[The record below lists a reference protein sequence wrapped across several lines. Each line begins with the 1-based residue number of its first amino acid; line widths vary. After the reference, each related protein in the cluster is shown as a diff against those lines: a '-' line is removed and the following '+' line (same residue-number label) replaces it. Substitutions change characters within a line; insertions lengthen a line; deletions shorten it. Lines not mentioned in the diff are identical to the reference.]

1 MSKRLREWRL
11 SRARAARAE
20 KPAAPDPPATAPD
33 PATAPPAAD
42 PELSEKFAKKAHD
55 LDAVRKS
62 VEDAASVS
70 AGLWLS
76 YLFVLL
82 YIGIAA
88 GAVTHRD
95 LLLESPVKLPFLSV
109 DLPLVAFFFLAP
121 ILFIVSHAY
130 TLMHF
135 VMLAAK
141 VGVFDAELRAQ
152 LGDAPETR
160 KGLRRQLPSN
170 IFVQFLAGPRDIR
183 DGGLGWLLKA
193 IAWITLV
200 IGPVLL
206 LLLIQVQFLPYHL
219 EWVTWVQRFAV
230 LVDLMLLWTLWP
242 AVVDSRSEIKW
253 PPLWRHKITSLV
265 SLVAIGLAFT
275 AATFPGEGLDKW
287 IGKRRWIPPYPSA
300 KWSDQKD
307 WSSFL
312 TTWYGQEGW
321 TSFHD
326 LLFNGDVDAVTR
338 RRKSLFSNTLVLPA
352 FDALEAAKIDDPKK
366 LDSVTHTL
374 VLRGRHLESA
384 VFESADLRKAD
395 LAYAHLHD
403 ASLRDAQLQ
412 RASLDYAQLQDASL
426 DQAQLQGASLDQAQL
441 QGASL
446 DHAQLQGASLREP
459 QLEGASLR
467 QAQLQGASLVDAN
480 LRGASLEHAHL
491 QGASL
496 VGANLRGASLV
507 GANLRGASLHA
518 QLEGA
523 SLQDAQLQGASLD
536 HAQLQGALL
545 DYARLQGAS
554 LDDVRFEGASLF
566 KAQLQGASL
575 EGAQLQGARF
585 LKAALDGTNM
595 RNAVVWR
602 TSFEDA
608 SLTAIF
614 EDGVTEIAFTKGEF
628 AFFNAFIM
636 KEVPESGQENVVG
649 PGRKQA
655 LKRIEKLNPDIFG
668 PEASEQET
676 LDKGRVDETGYRSAL
691 ADQLKSIA
699 CSKAENALHNA
710 PHIVRGLVANGRI
723 METGAQAPV
732 LVEAIL
738 KPDCPVSAALTE
750 ADKVALEEIAKDA
763 KAALEEIA
771 KEAGGAH

>member
-1 MSKRLREWRL
+1 
-11 SRARAARAE
+11 
-20 KPAAPDPPATAPD
+20 
-33 PATAPPAAD
+33 
-42 PELSEKFAKKAHD
+42 
-55 LDAVRKS
+55 
-62 VEDAASVS
+62 
-70 AGLWLS
+70 
-76 YLFVLL
+76 LF

-88 GAVTHRD
+88 GAVTHRN
-95 LLLESPVKLPFLSV
+95 LLLEDPVKLPFLNV
-109 DLPLVAFFFLAP
+109 ELPLVAFFFLAP

-152 LGDAPETR
+152 LGGAPETR
-160 KGLRRQLPSN
+160 DAFRRQLPSN

-200 IGPVLL
+200 IGPVFLL
-206 LLLIQVQFLPYHL
+206 LVIQVQFLPYHL
-219 EWVTWVQRFAV
+219 EWVAWVQRFAIV
-230 LVDLMLLWTLWP
+230 ADVILLWLLWP
-242 AVVDSRSEIKW
+242 AVVDSRSDIKW

-265 SLVAIGLAFT
+265 SLVSMGLAFT
-275 AATFPGEGLDKW
+275 AATFPGEGLDEW
-287 IGKRRWIPPYPSA
+287 IGKRQWIPPSPA

-307 WSSFL
+307 WMSFL
-312 TTWYGQEGW
+312 TTWDGQEGW

-326 LLFNGDVDAVTR
+326 LLFNGEVDETSR

-366 LDSVTHTL
+366 LDSVKQTL
-374 VLRGRHLESA
+374 VLRERHLESA
-384 VFESADLRKAD
+384 IFSSADLRKAD
-395 LAYAHLHD
+395 LEG
-403 ASLRDAQLQ
+403 
-412 RASLDYAQLQDASL
+412 
-426 DQAQLQGASLDQAQL
+426 AQLQGASLREAQL

-446 DHAQLQGASLREP
+446 DHAQLQDASLFQTQLQGASLDHAQLQGASLDYARLHGASLREP

-467 QAQLQGASLVDAN
+467 QAQVQGASLVDAN
-480 LRGASLEHAHL
+480 LRGASLEYAHL

-496 VGANLRGASLV
+496 IGANLRGASL
-507 GANLRGASLHA
+507 AFAELQGASLHA

-523 SLQDAQLQGASLD
+523 SLQEAQLQGASLD
-536 HAQLQGALL
+536 RAQLQGALL
-545 DYARLQGAS
+545 NYARLQGAS
-554 LDDVRFEGASLF
+554 LDDVRLEGASLF

-585 LKAALDGTNM
+585 LEATLDGTNM
-595 RNAVVWR
+595 RNVVVWR
-602 TSFEDA
+602 TSFGDA
-608 SLTAIF
+608 SFTAVF

-636 KEVPESGQENVVG
+636 KEVPDSGQENVVG

-655 LKRIEKLNPDIFG
+655 LERIEILNPDIFG

-676 LDKGRVDETGYRSAL
+676 LEKGRADETAYRSAL
-691 ADQLKSIA
+691 ADQLKSLA
-699 CSKAENALHNA
+699 CSKDENA
-710 PHIVRGLVANGRI
+710 PYIVRGLVTHGRI
-723 METGAQAPV
+723 KDTGARAPA
-732 LVEAIL
+732 LVEAVL

-750 ADKVALEEIAKDA
+750 ADK
-763 KAALEEIA
+763 AALKKIA
-771 KEAGGAH
+771 KEASGAP